1 MAVNRVNV
9 NHPTTFYTYCLGSI
23 HSSLL
28 MFTLC
33 YFSIF
38 HPQLHQRFS
47 ETRAALGSF
56 SATGEL
62 CIQPSIS
69 MCHRADDGN
78 LPGSN
83 QSAQC
88 NPSLY
93 GGGGAEGWVLDK
105 VSDWQDVCAMYG
117 VYARLC
123 VRVVCVTVCVGG
135 WGCMWVFKCAFVGVC
150 ACVLGLQGWGC
161 KLCVSWW
168 LRGGGGIP

>member
-9 NHPTTFYTYCLGSI
+9 SHPTTFYTYCLGGV

-38 HPQLHQRFS
+38 HPQLHQRFP

-62 CIQPSIS
+62 CIQPSVS

-88 NPSLY
+88 NPFLY

-117 VYARLC
+117 VQARLC
-123 VRVVCVTVCVGG
+123 VRVVCVCVCDSVCGG
-135 WGCMWVFKCAFVGVC
+135 VWVHVGVQVC
-150 ACVLGLQGWGC
+150 ICWCVHM
-161 KLCVSWW
+161 CV
-168 LRGGGGIP
+168 RTAGVGV